1 MKRFLPHFN
10 SNRNSAVL
18 LSKNIKAL
26 LVFCLF
32 MIGVSTYGQTSIWTN
47 PITGTNPAVANPYT
61 TGQTVNSN
69 MTVSGIGYAAVLTA
83 LTSTNTYNVGDWTT
97 SATINTGQYF
107 SFTITPSTGYK
118 VSMNSFV
125 YTGTSGSRA
134 PTSFA
139 FRSNAAADNFA
150 TNIGTPNAA
159 GTTISLSGTDYQNLS
174 AATSFRFY
182 GFNATN
188 GSAAARA
195 YAINDFTFNGS
206 VLGSATTSL
215 AFGSNAYGSA
225 PVQTFQVNAAG
236 LIPANATV
244 IINGSTNYE
253 VSTTSSSSGFGAS
266 ATLTASGGNLS
277 AANVWVRLKATSA
290 VGTYNENITFGGGGV
305 TGISIACSGTVT
317 TRALTI
323 TVNNDSKTYGQTYT
337 VGSGSTAFTSSGL
350 QNGETIGSITISSAG
365 AVATAAVG
373 SYSIVG
379 TVATGGTFTAG
390 NYAITYTDGTLT
402 VGAAPLTITAN
413 NGSKV
418 YGVTQNT
425 TESGSLAFG
434 STGLQNGET
443 VGSVSLNYGV
453 GALAATDA
461 VGSTSTITPSNA
473 VGGSFIASNYNI
485 TYTANSGTL
494 TVIPATLTITANN
507 GTKVYGTTQSTPV
520 SGSTAFSSTGLQNG
534 ETIGSVTLTYGS
546 GALAPTD
553 TVGSTSTIT
562 ASAAVG
568 GTFTAS
574 NYTITYTPN
583 SGTLTVTAAPLTV
596 TADNALKCF
605 GTTYALGTIAF
616 TSSGLQNGETVGS
629 VTLSSTGAAS
639 GAAVGSYAITPSAAT
654 GGTFTASNY
663 NITYTDG
670 TLTVIA
676 SPNVPSGTS
685 GAICSTGTVNLSA
698 SVNGGETVDWYDA
711 SSGGTLLLS
720 NSTTYTTPSI
730 SSTTI
735 YYAEARNTTTGCVST
750 TRTAVTAT
758 VYATFTAGAILNTG
772 ETVCYNGDPASIGNA
787 TLASG
792 GDETITYKWQANGND
807 IPGSNSATYDP
818 PAGLNITTT
827 YTRYAKDNTCNTTFT
842 LSGGSW
848 VVTISNNNTWT
859 GNVSTSWNNPANWS
873 CGVVPVSVS
882 DVTIASAPFYP
893 EISLSV
899 SINTLTLNSGTT
911 LKINS
916 LYDLTVTDAIN
927 NGGVLTV
934 ENNANL
940 IQVNDVANTGSGTTV
955 VRRNSS
961 AIMRLDYTLWS
972 SPVAGQ
978 GLYSFSP
985 FTFANRFYT
994 YDTNLNTYS
1003 AVSGFNITGLN
1014 GSGVNGID
1022 NNNVQFSTG
1031 LGYLIRMP
1039 NNHPTTP
1046 ATWTG
1051 TFLGTPNNGT
1061 KTVTL
1066 NNFGSGLRYNLVGNP
1081 YPSPLDAV
1089 AFVTN
1094 TNNASNIT
1102 GTLYFL
1108 RKTNSALNSSYST
1121 WTQGGF
1127 VTNGGAAVFDPNDVI
1142 QTAQGFFVEATATG
1156 SSLEFDNSMRINDH
1170 ANQFFRSNSNIE
1182 RNRIWLN
1189 ATNNTGLYSQAMIGY
1204 ITNATNDVDN
1214 SLDGKYLYDGDI
1226 ALTSLIGSTP
1236 YAIQGRALPFD
1247 NTDIVPLGFRV
1258 TTAGQYTIAIDH
1270 VDGLFTNGNDV
1281 FLRDNLLSEVHNLS
1295 SSPYTFTSDAGN
1307 FNSRFEIL
1315 YQMPLGVTVPVFNA
1329 DQVIVYKNVTNDFVV
1344 NSGNV
1349 TMAKVKVFD
1358 IRGRLLLEKNEIN
1371 SSETTIAVGQANEV
1385 LLIQIISQDGLV
1397 VTKKVI
1403 R

>member
-1 MKRFLPHFN
+1 MKRFLPPFN
-10 SNRNSAVL
+10 SN
-18 LSKNIKAL
+18 SKASVFLRPNFATL
-26 LVFCLF
+26 LVFCF
-32 MIGVSTYGQTSIWTN
+32 FTIGFSTYGQTTIWTN
-47 PITGTNPAVANPYT
+47 PITGTNPATSNPYT

-69 MTVSGIGYAAVLTA
+69 ITVSGIGYAAGMTA

-97 SATINTGQYF
+97 STTINTGQYF
-107 SFTITPSTGYK
+107 NFTITPSTGYK
-118 VSMNSFV
+118 VSMASFV

-139 FRSNAAADNFA
+139 FRSNANGDNFA
-150 TNIGTPNAA
+150 TNIGTPTAA
-159 GTTISLSGTDYQNLS
+159 GTTISLSGSNYQNLTS
-174 AATSFRFY
+174 ATSFRFY
-182 GFNATN
+182 GFNSVN
-188 GSAAARA
+188 GSASARS
-195 YAINDFTFNGS
+195 YAINDFTFNGTI
-206 VLGSATTSL
+206 LGSATTAL
-215 AFGSNAYGSA
+215 NFGGANTYGSA
-225 PVQTFQVNAAG
+225 PVQTFQVNGAG
-236 LIPANATV
+236 LNPTNAT
-244 IINGSTNYE
+244 ITINGSTNYE
-253 VSTTSSSSGFGAS
+253 VSTTSASSGFGAT
-266 ATLTASGGNLS
+266 ATLTASGGSLS
-277 AANVWVRLKATSA
+277 GANVWVRLKATSA

-305 TGISIACSGTVT
+305 TGITIACSGTVT
-317 TRALTI
+317 TAPLTITGVTANNKSYDGLTTATLSGTAAYNGLQNGESFSVTGSPSANFNTAAVGTGKPVTVTGYTAPSANYSVTQPSLTADITSAALTI
-323 TVNNDSKTYGQTYT
+323 TANNGSKTYGQTYT
-337 VGSGSTAFTSSGL
+337 VGAGSTDFTSSGL
-350 QNGETIGSITISSAG
+350 QNSETIGSVTIASTG
-365 AVATAAVG
+365 ALATAAVG
-373 SYSIVG
+373 SYTIIP
-379 TVATGGTFTAG
+379 TAATGGTFTAS
-390 NYAITYTDGTLT
+390 NYSITYNVGTLT
-402 VGAAPLTITAN
+402 VNPA
-413 NGSKV
+413 
-418 YGVTQNT
+418 
-425 TESGSLAFG
+425 SL
-434 STGLQNGET
+434 
-443 VGSVSLNYGV
+443 
-453 GALAATDA
+453 
-461 VGSTSTITPSNA
+461 I
-473 VGGSFIASNYNI
+473 
-485 TYTANSGTL
+485 
-494 TVIPATLTITANN
+494 ITANN

-520 SGSTAFSSTGLQNG
+520 SDSNAFGSTGLQNG

-546 GALAPTD
+546 GALAATD
-553 TVGSTSTIT
+553 AVGSTSTIT

-574 NYTITYTPN
+574 NYTIIYTPN
-583 SGTLTVTAAPLTV
+583 SGTLTVTAAPLTI
-596 TADNALKCF
+596 TADDASKCF
-605 GTTYALGTIAF
+605 GTTYDLGTSAF
-616 TSSGLQNGETVGS
+616 TSSGLQNGETIGS

-639 GAAVGSYAITPSAAT
+639 GAAVGSYAITPSSAT

-663 NITYTDG
+663 NITYNDG

-676 SPNVPSGTS
+676 LPNAPSGTN
-685 GAICSTGTVNLSA
+685 GAICSPGTVNLSA

-730 SSTTI
+730 SATTI
-735 YYAEARNTTTGCVST
+735 YYAEARNTTTGCVSG

-758 VYATFTAGAILNTG
+758 VYATFTSGAILTTG
-772 ETVCYNGDPASIGNA
+772 ETVCYNGNPASIGNA

-792 GDETITYKWQANGND
+792 GDETITYKWQANGID
-807 IPGSNSATYDP
+807 IPGSNSASYDP
-818 PAGLNITTT
+818 PAGLTTTTT
-827 YTRYAKDNTCNTTFT
+827 YTRFAKDDTCNTTFT
-842 LSGGSW
+842 LSSGSW

-859 GNVSTSWNNPANWS
+859 GDVNTSWDNPANWS

-882 DVTIASAPFYP
+882 NVTIASAPFYP

-899 SINTLTLNSGTT
+899 SINSLTLNSGTT

-916 LYDLTVTDAIN
+916 SYDLTVTDAIN

-955 VRRNSS
+955 VKRNSS
-961 AIMRLDYTLWS
+961 SIMRLDYTLWS
-972 SPVAGQ
+972 SPVSGQ

-994 YDTNLNTYS
+994 YSTNLNTYS

-1022 NNNVQFSTG
+1022 NNNVQFTTG

-1039 NNHPTTP
+1039 YNHPTTP
-1046 ATWTG
+1046 AIWTG
-1051 TFLGTPNNGT
+1051 SFLGTPNNGT
-1061 KTVTL
+1061 KTVAL
-1066 NNFGSGLRYNLVGNP
+1066 NNFGLGLRYNLVGNP
-1081 YPSPLDAV
+1081 YPSPLDAI

-1094 TNNASNIT
+1094 ANNASNIT

-1142 QTAQGFFVEATATG
+1142 QTGQGFFVETTATG
-1156 SSLEFDNSMRINDH
+1156 STLEFDNSMRINDH

-1226 ALTSLIGSTP
+1226 ALTSLIGATP

-1247 NTDIVPLGFRV
+1247 NNDIVPLGFRV
-1258 TTAGQYTIAIDH
+1258 TNAGQYTIAIDH
-1270 VDGLFTNGNDV
+1270 VDGLFANGNDV

-1295 SSPYTFTSDAGN
+1295 LSPYTFTSEAGN

-1315 YQMPLGVTVPVFNA
+1315 YQMPLGVSVPVFNA
-1329 DQVIVYKNVTNDFVV
+1329 DQVIVYKNVTNDFVI
-1344 NSGNV
+1344 NSGNI
-1349 TMAKVKVFD
+1349 TMATVKVFD

-1371 SSETTIAVGQANEV
+1371 SSETTIATGQANEV